1 MRGGLGILV
10 VGVILIGSMYFFY
23 GARQQARGRETLPVA
38 FGPPAGSTVELNLAV
53 GMNLPR
59 RDPPKLKFAKIQWD
73 QWVDEHFEL
82 KDASGAAVKL
92 QRTNFSQLISD
103 QKAGGTPEF
112 FLKATVTP
120 GANYTLDYL
129 PVAGGERF
137 RYAFT
142 APTAA
147 QEAERAVFQVVEGP

>member
-1 MRGGLGILV
+1 MRGGIGILV
-10 VGVILIGSMYFFY
+10 VGVILITSMYFFY
-23 GARQQARGRETLPVA
+23 GARQQARGRESLPVA
-38 FGPPAGSTVELNLAV
+38 FGPPSAGAAELNLAV

-82 KDASGAAVKL
+82 KDATGAKVKL
-92 QRTNFSQLISD
+92 QRTNFSQLMND

-112 FLKATVTP
+112 FLKAMVTP
-120 GANYTLDYL
+120 GTSYTLDYL
-129 PVAGGERF
+129 PVVNGERF

-142 APTAA
+142 APAAA
-147 QEAERAVFQVVEGP
+147 QEAERAVFLLVDGP